1 MMRTTAV
8 AFLVLAAGP
17 SANAQ
22 CPLGRIEA
30 ALAAPLDGM
39 KPLERD
45 ASEAR
50 STEGGSWQI
59 YREKDGRVHSIIRID
74 GGESGRNDTRLSI
87 VDRRT
92 YGIASTRTDYI
103 RHAFLEGPFANARV
117 TTDYYFFCEGKIY
130 LPDPSAS
137 MVDMEKYPKDA
148 EEVRARMIEDRDVAE
163 FTKGLKR

>member
-1 MMRTTAV
+1 MRRMTILALLLSATA
-8 AFLVLAAGP
+8 AHAECPLDRIEAVLAA
-17 SANAQ
+17 S
-22 CPLGRIEA
+22 
-30 ALAAPLDGM
+30 LDLM

-45 ASEAR
+45 ASDAQ
-50 STEGGSWQI
+50 STEGGLWKL
-59 YREKDGRVHSIIRID
+59 YREKDGRVHTIIRID

-87 VDRRT
+87 VDRQT

-103 RHAFLEGPFANARV
+103 RHAFLEGPFATARV
-117 TTDYYFFCEGKIY
+117 TTDYYFFCEGKVY

-148 EEVRARMIEDRDVAE
+148 EEVRARMIEDKDVVD